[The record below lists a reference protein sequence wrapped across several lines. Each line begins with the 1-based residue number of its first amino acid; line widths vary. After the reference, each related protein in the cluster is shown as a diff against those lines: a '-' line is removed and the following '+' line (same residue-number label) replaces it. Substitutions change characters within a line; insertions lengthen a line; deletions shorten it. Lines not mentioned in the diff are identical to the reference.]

1 MVVAVA
7 VVAKPV
13 VDKFSMSEEIR
24 AGVSCSRLGR
34 RVDLNFTVVYVSV
47 LNVEM
52 LKEVDIVFQIKRD
65 IFHVFSLSVFGGL
78 LGLIVSV

>member
-1 MVVAVA
+1 MVVVLAVA
-7 VVAKPV
+7 VVAKLV

-34 RVDLNFTVVYVSV
+34 RVDLNFSVVYVSV

-52 LKEVDIVFQIKRD
+52 LMEVDIVFQIKRHGKYL
-65 IFHVFSLSVFGGL
+65 F
-78 LGLIVSV
+78 